1 MANMETFIDHT
12 GDPQV
17 GNLAT
22 PLNSSAFSKA
32 FIGNLPAYRKGLS
45 SQRRG
50 LEVGMA
56 HGFFLFGPFVVTGP
70 LRNTE
75 YAAVAGVLSAV
86 GLIMILTVAL
96 SLYAS
101 VANYKPAPSVTTSN
115 VPEDLGTNEGWGEFA
130 SSFLIGGC
138 GGAFFAYLIYLTPHM
153 DSLTGVAKGVWSTM

>member
-1 MANMETFIDHT
+1 MTNFVEHA

-17 GNLAT
+17 GDLAT

-45 SQRRG
+45 AQRRG

-70 LRNTE
+70 FRNTE
-75 YAAVAGVLSAV
+75 YAATAGVLSAV
-86 GLIMILTVAL
+86 GLVMVLTVAL
-96 SLYAS
+96 SLYAG
-101 VANYKPAPSVTTSN
+101 ATAFKPAPSVTTDTP
-115 VPEDLGTNEGWGEFA
+115 PEDLGSKEGWGEFS

-138 GGAFFAYLIYLTPHM
+138 GGAFFAYLIYITPHM
-153 DSLTGVAKGVWSTM
+153 DSLSGVAKGIWSTL